1 MELQEVKEKYLS
13 NKRTLLSVP
22 GTLKTD
28 AYVSVYDS
36 SVHLV
41 ELTANLG
48 RYVSSLSTNQFGGVG
63 QVLIPNNDI
72 LGNTFL
78 HLELP
83 DKGSLGASYFA
94 PQGWGWSAI
103 KSISYLWGSAN
114 VSQITISGKTLWAI
128 AMAQCDTAEKRSQLC
143 YLGGTLSPS
152 PDSATSALGTPLDD
166 ESIGTHAFIPLSLP
180 WSVMCHGGKIGFDT
194 ALINSPITIQIQ
206 FASSDEFLAY
216 GSKTDSTV
224 LPVPKSFQTAEV
236 VVRQQMFTNRS
247 QSLKFQMQED
257 NAAVYNYPFTH
268 YQSAQFDF
276 EAPAGGGECDV
287 NLTNFINADLI
298 GMTVFMVE
306 KSKLLG
312 GSINNNSSAVVK
324 ATALNPLDITLPSDV
339 KLLFNGQVLYNS
351 PGKLY
356 LLQNCAGLGG
366 SGSYY
371 STKQDVGVAATTGA
385 ISITN
390 ALPIVKDL
398 LFIDFSR
405 KHSPCFEKE
414 YPNTF
419 RIANQVLN
427 LKFKMPASIITPSAK
442 TQYTLFASYI
452 YNGVNSVQQGSSN
465 LYFD

>member
-1 MELQEVKEKYLS
+1 MEHQDVKEKYLS

-48 RYVSSLSTNQFGGVG
+48 RYTSSLSTSQFAGVG

-83 DKGSLGASYFA
+83 APEIGGSWMV
-94 PQGWGWSAI
+94 PQGWGWAAI
-103 KSISYLWGSAN
+103 KSVSYLWGSSN
-114 VSQITISGKTLWAI
+114 VSQITLSGKSLWAI
-128 AMAQCDTAEKRSQLC
+128 AMSQCDTAEKRSQLC
-143 YLGGTLSPS
+143 YLGGTLYPVPTAAGSS
-152 PDSATSALGTPLDD
+152 GLDD
-166 ESIGTHAFIPLSLP
+166 ESIGLHAYIPLSLP

-194 ALINSPITIQIQ
+194 ALINSPITIQVQ
-206 FASSDEFLAY
+206 FASSDEFMAW
-216 GSKTDSTV
+216 GASRTNAS
-224 LPVPKSFQTAEV
+224 PQPNGFKSAEV
-236 VVRQQMFTNRS
+236 VVRQQMFTNRA
-247 QSLKFQMQED
+247 QSLQFEMQD
-257 NAAVYNYPFTH
+257 DPKAVYNYPFTH

-276 EAPAGGGECDV
+276 TAAASGRDCDV
-287 NLTNFINADLI
+287 PLTNFINADLI
-298 GMTVFMVE
+298 GMVVYMVE
-306 KSKLLG
+306 KDKLVG
-312 GSINNNSSAVVK
+312 GSKTNGNDAVK
-324 ATALNPLDITLPSDV
+324 LNPLDITLPSDI
-339 KLLFNGQVLYNS
+339 KLLFNGQVLFNS

-356 LLQNCAGLGG
+356 LLQNCANLNG

-371 STKQDVGVAATTGA
+371 STTQKVNIDAVSPNIGKITLSDV
-385 ISITN
+385 
-390 ALPIVKDL
+390 LPTVKDL

-419 RIANQVLN
+419 RIANQVLS
-427 LKFKMPASIITPSAK
+427 LKFNMPSTSLETK
-442 TQYTLFASYI
+442 YTLFATYI
-452 YNGVNSVQQGSSN
+452 YNGVNSVQQGASN

>member
-1 MELQEVKEKYLS
+1 MEHQEIKEKYLS

-28 AYVSVYDS
+28 AYVSVNDS

-48 RYVSSLSTNQFGGVG
+48 RYTSSLSTNQFAGVG
-63 QVLIPNNDI
+63 QVLVPNQDI

-83 DKGSLGASYFA
+83 SRGDKSQSWMA
-94 PQGWGWSAI
+94 PQGWGWTAI
-103 KSISYLWGSAN
+103 KSVSYLWGSSN
-114 VSQITISGKTLWAI
+114 VSQISLSGKSLWAI

-143 YLGGTLSPS
+143 YLGGTLTPS
-152 PDSATSALGTPLDD
+152 PGGASTAGLDS
-166 ESIGTHAFIPLSLP
+166 ESIGNHAYIPLALP
-180 WSVMCHGGKIGFDT
+180 WSVMCKGGKIGFDT
-194 ALINSPITIQIQ
+194 GLINSPITIQIQ
-206 FASSDEFLAY
+206 FANADEFLCW
-216 GSKTDSTV
+216 GEIRDNTV
-224 LPVPKSFQTAEV
+224 APLPTAFASAEIV
-236 VVRQQMFTNRS
+236 IRQQMFTNRA
-247 QSLKFQMQED
+247 QSLKFEMQAD
-257 NAAVYNYPFTH
+257 PDAVYNYPFTH

-276 EAPAGGGECDV
+276 VAPVGGGDCDV
-287 NLTNFINADLI
+287 QLTNFINADLL
-298 GMTVFMVE
+298 GMVVYMVE
-306 KSKLLG
+306 KDKLAG
-312 GSINNNSSAVVK
+312 GAKPVST
-324 ATALNPLDITLPSDV
+324 TASNLNPTDITLPSDV
-339 KLLFNGQVLYNS
+339 RLLYNGQVLYNS

-356 LLQNCAGLGG
+356 LLQNCANLVG

-371 STKQDVGVAATTGA
+371 STKQDVVVAGTTGA
-385 ISITN
+385 ITTTN

-419 RIANQVLN
+419 RIANQVLS
-427 LKFKMPASIITPSAK
+427 LKFKMPAGSNASTK
-442 TQYTLFASYI
+442 TDYTLFATYI
-452 YNGVNSVQQGSSN
+452 FNGVNSVQQGASN